1 MYLLLL
7 LLLLLLILLVILL
20 VYVVNT
26 KKSETLKPVIYKE
39 AAETIIEEIVHPEI
53 PKPSPLLKNKWLHV
67 SDEFGM
73 MQPGISEP
81 YFPDKKKK
89 QEAL

>member
-7 LLLLLLILLVILL
+7 FLLLLLILLM
-20 VYVVNT
+20 YVVNT

-39 AAETIIEEIVHPEI
+39 AAATIIEEIVHPEI
-53 PKPSPLLKNKWLHV
+53 PKPSPILKNEWLHV
-67 SDEFGM
+67 SDEFGV

-81 YFPDKKKK
+81 YFSDKKKK
-89 QEAL
+89 QEVL

>member
-7 LLLLLLILLVILL
+7 FLLLLLILLM
-20 VYVVNT
+20 YVVNT
-26 KKSETLKPVIYKE
+26 KKSETLRPVIYKE
-39 AAETIIEEIVHPEI
+39 AATIIEEIVHPEI
-53 PKPSPLLKNKWLHV
+53 PKPSPILKNKWLHV
-67 SDEFGM
+67 SDEFGV

-81 YFPDKKKK
+81 YFSDKKKK

>member
-20 VYVVNT
+20 VCVVNA
-26 KKSETLKPVIYKE
+26 KKS
-39 AAETIIEEIVHPEI
+39 AETIIEEIVHPEI
-53 PKPSPLLKNKWLHV
+53 PKPSPILKNKWLHV
-67 SDEFGM
+67 SDEFGV

>member
-7 LLLLLLILLVILL
+7 FLLLLVILL

-39 AAETIIEEIVHPEI
+39 KETIIEEIAHPEI
-53 PKPSPLLKNKWLHV
+53 PKPSPILKNKWLHV
-67 SDEFGM
+67 SDEFGV

>member
-7 LLLLLLILLVILL
+7 LLQLLLILLVILL
-20 VYVVNT
+20 VYVVNA
-26 KKSETLKPVIYKE
+26 KK

-53 PKPSPLLKNKWLHV
+53 PKPSPILKNKWLHV
-67 SDEFGM
+67 SDEFGV